1 MILKR
6 QVKRWLY
13 LKLSLEVFQG
23 TEIKATL
30 ELVETKVLLTKKSK
44 N

>member
-6 QVKRWLY
+6 RVKRWLY

-23 TEIKATL
+23 PEIKVTL
-30 ELVETKVLLTKKSK
+30 EPAKTKVLLTKKFK

>member
-6 QVKRWLY
+6 RVKRWLY

-30 ELVETKVLLTKKSK
+30 EPVETKVLLTKKSK